1 MTSGRTGVVVEVLEQ
16 RAGLQAV
23 LVEGAKAYVLTAL
36 VGEVAV
42 GNEVVVNTT
51 AVELGL
57 GTGGWH
63 VVHWNLAHTSLAS
76 AGRGHAMKG
85 RYLSEQIDAG
95 AGEEATVPSET
106 LDGMPV
112 VVCLLLSQAA
122 VAMLAFKHEKPDAR
136 VAVVVTDQA
145 ALPVAFSDLLYALR
159 RDGVID

>member
-42 GNEVVVNTT
+42 GDEVVVNTT

-63 VVHWNLAHTSLAS
+63 VVHWNLERDSWSQPGPGHIMKMRYTSLQA
-76 AGRGHAMKG
+76 
-85 RYLSEQIDAG
+85 DTG
-95 AGEEATVPSET
+95 AAEEADRKS
-106 LDGMPV
+106 V
-112 VVCLLLSQAA
+112 V
-122 VAMLAFKHEKPDAR
+122 
-136 VAVVVTDQA
+136 
-145 ALPVAFSDLLYALR
+145 
-159 RDGVID
+159 